1 MTNERR
7 LLGRISINPK
17 ICGGR
22 PCIKGHR
29 IMVEQI
35 LDFLA
40 SGVSLEE
47 LCGEQYF
54 PSITLDDVLACIA
67 FAARCVQNDEIHFS
81 EELVTSKR

>member
-1 MTNERR
+1 MTEHA
-7 LLGRISINPK
+7 LLKRISINPK

-40 SGVSLEE
+40 SGVSADE
-47 LCGEQYF
+47 LCSKQYF
-54 PSITLDDVLACIA
+54 PSLTLRDIQACIL
-67 FAARCVQNDEIHFS
+67 FANQFVRNEDIHFS
-81 EELVTSKR
+81 EELAAARR